1 MSGTA
6 SASCQGGEVPGEPEK
21 QHAGPAEAEVLDPP
35 EESRDTTPTARAPR
49 TTRPQ
54 KALESFEELAT
65 ERGGVCSGGAE
76 AGTSEKYSLPSL
88 ATSVLELA
96 AAWA

>member
-6 SASCQGGEVPGEPEK
+6 SASCQGVEVPGEPEK

-35 EESRDTTPTARAPR
+35 EESIETTPTARAPR

-65 ERGGVCSGGAE
+65 ERVGVRSGGEE

-88 ATSVLELA
+88 ATAAFELPA
-96 AAWA
+96 ARA